1 MYLCKLVRSV
11 KMKQQIDTEIQFSG
25 LKPGSYGY
33 HYTLNSDFF
42 KVFENENLSD
52 GEVNFEVK
60 LEKKERLL
68 ILNFTFSGRVR
79 TICDRCL
86 GDLEVP
92 VEGEQTL
99 CVKFSDS
106 EESDDED
113 IVILPEKAYKIDLA
127 QWMYEYV
134 VIAMPMQCIH
144 PDDPEGNPT
153 CDPEMLKYISESEEG
168 AEETQNELSIDPR
181 WAKLNEIK

>member
-1 MYLCKLVRSV
+1 MGKLH
-11 KMKQQIDTEIQFSG
+11 K
-25 LKPGSYGY
+25 
-33 HYTLNSDFF
+33 N
-42 KVFENENLSD
+42 
-52 GEVNFEVK
+52 
-60 LEKKERLL
+60 KK
-68 ILNFTFSGRVR
+68 
-79 TICDRCL
+79 D
-86 GDLEVP
+86 
-92 VEGEQTL
+92 
-99 CVKFSDS
+99 
-106 EESDDED
+106 
-113 IVILPEKAYKIDLA
+113 YKINLA